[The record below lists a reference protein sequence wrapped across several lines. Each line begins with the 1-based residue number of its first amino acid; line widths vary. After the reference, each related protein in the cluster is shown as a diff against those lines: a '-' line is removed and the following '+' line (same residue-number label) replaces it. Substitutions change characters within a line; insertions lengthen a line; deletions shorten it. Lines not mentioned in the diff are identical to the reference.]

1 MMRICIFAGARDGNN
16 PQFIRDAALL
26 GRSFAAINIEVIY
39 GGASCGLMGAFS
51 NSLFDAGG
59 KIHSIIPEV
68 LRNVPH
74 AASPKTTTTTFVA
87 DLFDRKKM
95 MFDAADAFVVLPG
108 GIGTLDEALEVA
120 AASSLSLSGAQ
131 NKHLLFLNTASYW
144 DPFISL
150 IAHIR
155 DTEFCSFGDAMKFEF
170 FSTVPGLMS
179 YLSTLKHKI

>member
-1 MMRICIFAGARDGNN
+1 MRICIFAGARDGNN
-16 PQFIRDAALL
+16 PKFVRDATLL
-26 GRSFAAINIEVIY
+26 GRSFAAINIEAIY

-51 NSLFDAGG
+51 SSLFETGG
-59 KIHSIIPEV
+59 KIHAIIPEV
-68 LRNVPH
+68 LKNVPQ
-74 AASPKTTTTTFVA
+74 AVSSKVTTITFVS
-87 DLFDRKKM
+87 DLFERKKL

-144 DPFISL
+144 DPFMSF

-155 DTEFCSFGDAMKFEF
+155 DSEFCSFGDAMKFEF
-170 FSTVPGLMS
+170 FSTVPDLMA